1 MSVEAD
7 VTEASSGPRSGRGWK
22 TWVPV
27 GIGLAISGVAFATL
41 HTMMSSLSVGE
52 IHAAV
57 AGVPT
62 GALVLAIVFTVV
74 SFAAV
79 SLYDVVAVETI
90 APGRV
95 SRPVAAVVGA
105 AGYAISNALGFPLL
119 TGGALRYHAYKSGG
133 IELADIGRIVGT
145 SWFALWFALAIM
157 LGVALMVD
165 PSGIPLL
172 KDLDHRVD
180 LVLGIGVVALVGLF
194 VLWLSRG
201 AREVR
206 IGRFHMALPSHKGAL
221 VQLVAGI
228 VDVGAAAAVLY
239 VLMPPGTVG
248 SFLLFSLV
256 FAVAT
261 VVGVASS
268 APGGL
273 GAFEATLL
281 VTLGLSDRADV
292 VAALVLYRL
301 IYTVLPLVV
310 TVVALA
316 VIEAVRRRGVVAGP
330 AKELFRAVEP
340 IVPPAVAALTFG
352 GGLVLLASGSL
363 PSVASR
369 IGVLGDMVPLPF
381 IEMSQLAASFVGVAL
396 LIVARGLAKRLWR
409 AWVVS
414 LGLLLAGAVF
424 ALFRGLDWEEA
435 VLLVIQA
442 TLLLGFR
449 RAFYRRSVLNPFAL
463 TWSWLAAVLAT
474 VMASIWLGFFAYRHV
489 EYANTMWWD
498 FALDA
503 DAPRFLRAS
512 VVAVAIVAAVGL
524 DVAIHRRTEK
534 LHRASAIP
542 PEVAPIVAASPSTDA
557 WLALL
562 GDKRFLFSPDR
573 RGFVMYARSGG
584 SLIALGEPVGP
595 PDVVSEL
602 AWSFRDL
609 ADRQAERPVFYQ
621 VGPQSLPLFLD
632 MGLSALKLGEV
643 ARVDLPNF
651 KLEGQKMQN
660 LRTAMRRAE
669 REGLSFEII
678 GPEAVVAEMAEL
690 RAVSDAW
697 LENKAGSE
705 KGFSLGYFDE
715 AYLSHFDMAVMRKD
729 GAIVAFANLW
739 RGADKEELSI
749 DLMRFLPDVS
759 RVLMD
764 ALFARLLLHGKEEGY
779 RWFNLG
785 AAPLSGLVD
794 RRGASRWN
802 RFGSFL
808 YRRGGNFYHFDGLK
822 GFKQKFNP
830 VWTPHYLICP
840 GGFDTAKCLVD
851 VTALISG
858 RPKQDP

>member
-1 MSVEAD
+1 MSVEAEI
-7 VTEASSGPRSGRGWK
+7 TESAAAPRSGRGWK

-27 GIGLAISGVAFATL
+27 GIGLAITVVAFATL
-41 HTMMSSLSVGE
+41 HTMMSTLSLGQIHEAVTSVP
-52 IHAAV
+52 APALLLAV
-57 AGVPT
+57 F
-62 GALVLAIVFTVV
+62 FTVV

-95 SRPVAAVVGA
+95 SRPVAATVGA

-157 LGVALMVD
+157 LGIALMVD
-165 PSGIPLL
+165 PSGIPFLR
-172 KDLDHRVD
+172 DLDHRVD
-180 LVLGIGVVALVGLF
+180 LILGIVIVALVALF
-194 VLWLSRG
+194 VAWLSRG

-206 IGRFHMALPSHKGAL
+206 IGRFHMALPSHRGAL

-310 TVVALA
+310 TVVGLA
-316 VIEAVRRRGVVAGP
+316 VIEVFRRRGVVAGP
-330 AKELFRAVEP
+330 AKELARAVEP

-352 GGLVLLASGSL
+352 GGLVLLASGVL
-363 PSVASR
+363 PSVATR
-369 IGVLGDMVPLPF
+369 IGILGDIVPLPF

-414 LGLLLAGAVF
+414 LALLLAGAVF
-424 ALFRGLDWEEA
+424 ALSRGLDWEEA

-512 VVAVAIVAAVGL
+512 VVAIAIVAAVGL
-524 DVAIHRRTEK
+524 DVAIHRRTE
-534 LHRASAIP
+534 RIQRFSAIP
-542 PEVAPIVAASPSTDA
+542 PEVAPIVAGHPSTVA

-584 SLIALGEPVGP
+584 SLVALGEPVGP
-595 PDVVSEL
+595 PDVVAEL

-609 ADRQAERPVFYQ
+609 ADRQAERTVFYQ

-643 ARVDLPNF
+643 ARVDLPAF

-660 LRTAMRRAE
+660 LRTAIRRAE
-669 REGLSFEII
+669 REGLEFEII
-678 GPEAVVAEMAEL
+678 GPETVQAEMDEL

-697 LENKAGSE
+697 LQSKSGSE

-715 AYLSHFDMAVMRKD
+715 KYLGHFDMAILRKD
-729 GAIVAFANLW
+729 GAVVAFANLW
-739 RGADKEELSI
+739 RGSGKEELSI

-764 ALFARLLLHGKEEGY
+764 VLFAKLLMYGKDEGY

-858 RPKQDP
+858 RPKQDS